1 MNAPLRIMI
10 AASLGAMLLGA
21 ASEALAA
28 VRIDGQ
34 VQAGGGPVASSTVT
48 LWAASAGEPKQL
60 AQAKT
65 SADGSFALSADTTS
79 GPGVSLY
86 LVANGGVAAVN
97 KSAGDN
103 PALAF
108 LAVLGG
114 APPAKVVVNEMT
126 TIASVWTNAQF
137 LDGTAIKGP
146 AQSLSIAAGN
156 VHNFVDLSTG
166 GYGATIADGL
176 NSTQTPTLANF
187 ATLSNVLAG
196 CATRIKAD
204 ACDRLFEAATAPD
217 GKTPD
222 RHTGGGRVHRA
233 IPVASARKGL
243 RSAGKLLPRACGQA
257 RAPAG
262 AFHAVSEFR
271 PKRLGFAAQVRGRR
285 FERRRQT
292 HVRQPGQRL
301 DRR

>member
-10 AASLGAMLLGA
+10 TASLGAMLLGA
-21 ASEALAA
+21 ASEGLAA

-114 APPAKVVVNEMT
+114 SAPANVTVNEMT

-146 AQSLSIAAGN
+146 AQKSQHRGRQRAQLRRSLNGR
-156 VHNFVDLSTG
+156 LR
-166 GYGATIADGL
+166 GYDCGRPE
-176 NSTQTPTLANF
+176 QH
-187 ATLSNVLAG
+187 
-196 CATRIKAD
+196 AD
-204 ACDRLFEAATAPD
+204 ADARQF
-217 GKTPD
+217 
-222 RHTGGGRVHRA
+222 RHVVECAGWLRHA
-233 IPVASARKGL
+233 NKG
-243 RSAGKLLPRACGQA
+243 
-257 RAPAG
+257 
-262 AFHAVSEFR
+262 
-271 PKRLGFAAQVRGRR
+271 
-285 FERRRQT
+285 
-292 HVRQPGQRL
+292 
-301 DRR
+301 